1 MNYPEISRRAF
12 NSPLLVEPRKA
23 AAFMRGLGPRLL
35 SVDPEAVASAL
46 AMSADDDPDWSP
58 PPYAS
63 LLGDDLG
70 ESMRLGLTEG
80 YAIVDGVAVIPITG
94 VLVHRGAW
102 IGNSSGQTSYEGIRA
117 ALEAAVDD
125 PAVQGIALEIDCFG
139 GEVSGCF
146 DLADYIRAL
155 GQQKPIRAF
164 VAENAYSAAYAIAAQ
179 AERIIVP
186 RTGGVGS
193 IGVLT
198 MHVDVSGAM
207 KKEGVQISLIHAG
220 EHKVDGHPY
229 AALPEDVRAEWEAE
243 MEGLRRIFAETVAA
257 GRAGK
262 LDAAGALA
270 TEARCFTGAD
280 AVAAG
285 LADAVMEPQAAF
297 YEFLEEIN
305 SGADAPSTSPAKA
318 ARAAKGDQTMA
329 SMRSARY
336 RGKRAASGEGEDAL
350 EEDDPTAMEPEDE
363 PDGDETD
370 GEPDGDE
377 TDGEPDGDEEDEPD
391 GDEPTAS
398 ARRER
403 KRISSILNAKA
414 AVGREG
420 LANHYAFNTNQS
432 AKAAIA
438 AMKAAPKA
446 VKGGGGSR
454 LSKVMGAEHANLK
467 PAGGASPR
475 GVSAADRMA
484 KRFPKK

>member
-35 SVDPEAVASAL
+35 SVDPEAVAT
-46 AMSADDDPDWSP
+46 AMAADASEDPDWSP

-70 ESMRLGLTEG
+70 ESMRQGWTEG

-117 ALEAAVDD
+117 ALETAIDD
-125 PAVQGIALEIDCFG
+125 PAVKGIALEIDCFG

-155 GQQKPIRAF
+155 GGVKPVRAF

-179 AERIIVP
+179 ADQIILP

-207 KKEGVQISLIHAG
+207 KKEGVAISLIHAG

-229 AALPEDVRAEWEAE
+229 AALPDDVRGEWEAE
-243 MEGLRRIFAETVAA
+243 MEGLREIFAETVAA
-257 GRAGK
+257 GRGGR
-262 LDAAGALA
+262 LDAAAALA
-270 TEARCFTGAD
+270 TEARCFTGAE

-318 ARAAKGDQTMA
+318 GAKKGDQTMA
-329 SMRSARY
+329 DKRSARS
-336 RGKRAASGEGEDAL
+336 RIKAMEGDDQVDDTETMED
-350 EEDDPTAMEPEDE
+350 EDEATAMEPE
-363 PDGDETD
+363 

-391 GDEPTAS
+391 GDAPTAS
-398 ARRER
+398 AER
-403 KRISSILNAKA
+403 KRISAILGSKEAK
-414 AVGREG
+414 GREK
-420 LANHYAFNTNQS
+420 LANHYAFKTGQS

-438 AMKAAPKA
+438 AMKAAPKGA
-446 VKGGGGSR
+446 QGGKSP
-454 LSKVMGAEHANLK
+454 LAEVMGAQHANLN
-467 PAGGASPR
+467 PAGGAAPK
-475 GVSAADRMA
+475 GVSAAGRM
-484 KRFPKK
+484 KERFNK